1 MDIKFEIGGK
11 RVDPKNIANALE
23 QAVLKQV
30 SEGVVK
36 SLNSVRCAEHN
47 QTPNVTVKGL
57 SLDKLSFEI
66 TGCCQA
72 LIDAATAKLK

>member
-1 MDIKFEIGGK
+1 MEIKFEIGGK
-11 RVDPKNIANALE
+11 RVDPKNIGNALE

-47 QTPNVTVKGL
+47 QTPRVTVKGQ

-72 LIDAATAKLK
+72 LIDAARQN